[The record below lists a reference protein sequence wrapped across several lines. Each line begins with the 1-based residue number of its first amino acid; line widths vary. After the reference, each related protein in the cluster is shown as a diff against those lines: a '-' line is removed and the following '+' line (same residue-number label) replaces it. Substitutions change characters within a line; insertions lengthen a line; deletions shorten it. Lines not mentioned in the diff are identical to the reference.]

1 MPLETAASRLT
12 HKHFLQNNPQFHWRH
27 PDGTEGP
34 PIGVNYETAPVQ
46 PGYSL
51 DDILNY
57 SDISLSLQ
65 IQLITANGKGDRAV
79 AKIMK
84 PSPDD
89 LRLKNELNILKSLR
103 HKHIAAVLG
112 NFSLGS
118 RRNELEYGILVSPLA
133 AKNLQDLL
141 EDLSEDNKD
150 REERSLDWEVHENT
164 HKLLPYFASL
174 CETVLFLHKH
184 TLPIEHRDIKPANIL
199 IDRDNNVILTEFDI
213 SRAYGN
219 IKKTIIYESMDGT
232 ITYTSRNVWQSS
244 MDADLEGS
252 KRRLQW
258 DVISLGY
265 VFLEMATVLFGKT
278 LEDMREPMKTRSN
291 EGLATV
297 VYSESDK
304 EIKVWLDSLGQASDH
319 FVRLTKSEPEYVRRF
334 LTAIED
340 MTSAKQ
346 HNGDSLERALETFG
360 CLSKSCCPGRQ
371 SR

>member
-1 MPLETAASRLT
+1 
-12 HKHFLQNNPQFHWRH
+12 
-27 PDGTEGP
+27 
-34 PIGVNYETAPVQ
+34 
-46 PGYSL
+46 
-51 DDILNY
+51 
-57 SDISLSLQ
+57 
-65 IQLITANGKGDRAV
+65 
-79 AKIMK
+79 MK
-84 PSPDD
+84 PTPDD
-89 LRLKNELNILKSLR
+89 SRLKNGLNILKSIR

-112 NFSLGS
+112 NFSSRS
-118 RRNELEYGILVSPLA
+118 RRNELEYGILLFPLA
-133 AKNLQDLL
+133 AQNLQDFL
-141 EDLSEDNKD
+141 EDFSDYNKD
-150 REERSLDWEVHENT
+150 SEEHSLDWDVHENT

-174 CETVLFLHKH
+174 CETVLFLQKRP
-184 TLPIEHRDIKPANIL
+184 LPIEHRDIKPANIL
-199 IDRDNNVILTEFDI
+199 IDRDDNVIFAEFDI
-213 SRAYGN
+213 SRAYDH
-219 IKKTIIYESMDGT
+219 IKKTITYGSMDGT
-232 ITYTSRNVWQSS
+232 ITYTSKNVWQSS
-244 MDADLEGS
+244 MDEDLEGS

-258 DVISLGY
+258 NVISLGY

-304 EIKVWLDSLGQASDH
+304 EIKVWLNSLGQASDR

-340 MTSAKQ
+340 VTSANQ